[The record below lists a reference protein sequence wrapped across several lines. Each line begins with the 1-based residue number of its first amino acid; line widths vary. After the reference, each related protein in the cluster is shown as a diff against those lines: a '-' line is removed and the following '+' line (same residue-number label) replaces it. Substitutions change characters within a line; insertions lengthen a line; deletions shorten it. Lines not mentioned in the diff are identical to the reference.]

1 MKLTKQ
7 DEEPKDLIPRLFAA
21 VNPTLLEIDKLMI
34 GQKGPVHLGVKIR
47 GAVNKIFP
55 TPETLQLPDRS
66 VPLKSP
72 SYLPFIFGLIIGQKL
87 AKGMEWEID
96 LKSDPMER
104 II

>member
-21 VNPTLLEIDKLMI
+21 VNPTLLEIDKLI
-34 GQKGPVHLGVKIR
+34 DQKGPVRLGAKIR